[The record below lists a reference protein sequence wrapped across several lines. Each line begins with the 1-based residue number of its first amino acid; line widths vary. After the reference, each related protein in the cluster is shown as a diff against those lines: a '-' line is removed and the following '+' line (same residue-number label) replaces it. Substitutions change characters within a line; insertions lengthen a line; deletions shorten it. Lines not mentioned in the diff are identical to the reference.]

1 MPYNIVSESDRIAK
15 DHLKPINGL
24 DKLVKWIET
33 RGLRRAAVTNAP
45 RPNADMMVSVLG
57 LSEFFE
63 FVIVGDECE
72 HAKPFPDPYL
82 KAIEQLKVSKD
93 HTFICEVWLPVQHT
107 CFSSFV
113 W

>member
-1 MPYNIVSESDRIAK
+1 MAK
-15 DHLKPINGL
+15 EKLEPINGL

-57 LSEFFE
+57 LSDFFE

-72 HAKPFPDPYL
+72 RAKPFPDPYL
-82 KAIEQLKVSKD
+82 KALEQLKLSKD
-93 HTFICEVWLPVQHT
+93 HTFICEVCPLAQLT
-107 CFSSFV
+107 CFQNFA